1 MQNTRLS
8 NLLSFF
14 ASQLQAWI
22 QNPWRRA
29 SVWLICLLLG
39 NFLGPAISLVAGQ
52 MAQLDIFVA
61 LVMLVT
67 TELVSWFVY
76 RYRRKS
82 LSSLDSF
89 ALETLN
95 ALKIGFVY
103 SLFVESL
110 KLAS

>member
-39 NFLGPAISLVAGQ
+39 NFLGPAISLVTGQ
-52 MAQLDIFVA
+52 LAQLDIVVA
-61 LVMLVT
+61 LVMLVV
-67 TELVSWFVY
+67 TELVSWLVY
-76 RYRRKS
+76 RRRNELINVPLTNLRKPQITQS
-82 LSSLDSF
+82 
-89 ALETLN
+89 T
-95 ALKIGFVY
+95 
-103 SLFVESL
+103 
-110 KLAS
+110 